1 MLLAAIDIGSNAV
14 RLFFSN
20 VIERDQQIIIE
31 KESLLRVPLRLGEE
45 AFLLGKIPEHKIL
58 KLIKTIKAFRLLI
71 DVYQPV
77 AYRAVATSAIREVK
91 NREAIVRRIASKTG
105 INIEIIDGVK
115 EARIVS
121 AIKSFGK
128 LNEHTHSM
136 FIDVGGGST
145 EISIMSEQGLI
156 DLKSFK
162 IGTVRLLR
170 DQVKKKEWAIMREWL
185 NDHKKLFDNMIFV
198 AAGGSINKIARLYG
212 RVNDNTLPYNNLE
225 YAIKEL
231 ERFSLRQRIEL
242 MGLKP
247 DRADVILPAANI
259 YHYIMKSTKAQYIY
273 VPKIGLCDGVVS
285 MLYREISE
293 GKQS

>member
-20 VIERDQQIIIE
+20 VIEKDQQIIIE

-45 AFLLGKIPEHKIL
+45 AFSLGKIPEHKIL

-77 AYRAVATSAIREVK
+77 TYRAVATSAIREVK
-91 NREAIVRRIASKTG
+91 NREAIVRRIAAKTG

-121 AIKSFGK
+121 AINSSGK

-136 FIDVGGGST
+136 FVDVGGGST
-145 EISIMSEQGLI
+145 EISIMSEQGLM

-170 DQVKKKEWAIMREWL
+170 NQVKKKEWVNMRDWL
-185 NDHKKLFDNMIFV
+185 NEHKKWFDNMLFI

-212 RVNDNTLPYNNLE
+212 RANENTLPYNNLE

-259 YHYIMKSTKAQYIY
+259 YHYIMKSTKAQYIH

-293 GKQS
+293 GKQN

>member
-145 EISIMSEQGLI
+145 EISIMSEQGLV